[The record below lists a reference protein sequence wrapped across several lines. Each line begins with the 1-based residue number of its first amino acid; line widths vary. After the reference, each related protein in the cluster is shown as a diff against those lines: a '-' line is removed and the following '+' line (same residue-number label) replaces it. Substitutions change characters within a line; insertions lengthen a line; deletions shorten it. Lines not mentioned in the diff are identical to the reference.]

1 MKLLTFAFSSLLL
14 SSVVSVSVN
23 AEDAHPGKAI
33 HNENCLNC
41 HIGNHD
47 EKFYTRENRSIKDL
61 KGLGSMVK
69 MCDANLGTALFDEDM
84 EEVTKYLNEN
94 FYKFPKK

>member
-1 MKLLTFAFSSLLL
+1 MKLHITSLSTLFLFSVL
-14 SSVVSVSVN
+14 SFSVN
-23 AEDAHPGKAI
+23 AEDDHPGKAI
-33 HNENCLNC
+33 HDESCVTC
-41 HIGNHD
+41 HLGNHD
-47 EKFYTRENRSIKDL
+47 EKFYTRKDRRIKDL

-84 EEVTKYLNEN
+84 EEVTNYLNEN

>member
-1 MKLLTFAFSSLLL
+1 MKFVSFAFSSLIL
-14 SSVVSVSVN
+14 SSALSVSVN

-33 HNENCLNC
+33 HDESCLKC

-47 EKFYTRENRSIKDL
+47 EKFYTRENRRIKDL
-61 KGLGSMVK
+61 KGLGTMVK
-69 MCDANLGTALFDEDM
+69 MCDANLGTSLFDEDM
-84 EEVTKYLNEN
+84 EDVTNYLNDN